1 MTWWPPPHCT
11 GCSELWRD
19 VLLPD
24 HICKVAPPSDGSA
37 LYLFNV
43 LSIDKN
49 QLIPAAWLTTPGG
62 ASDTVPRV
70 LPGGPIP
77 LPLTSQG
84 HLVLYPGSTDLP
96 CAPSSLLELLCWC
109 HMNPMPS
116 SLNPGIRFTLS
127 PTHPQSLLSASA
139 LVFFLGHRDL
149 FLFITLTLV
158 SSTMS
163 SSE

>member
-1 MTWWPPPHCT
+1 MQ
-11 GCSELWRD
+11 
-19 VLLPD
+19 
-24 HICKVAPPSDGSA
+24 VAPPSDGRA

-49 QLIPAAWLTTPGG
+49 QFILAAWLTTPGG

-70 LPGGPIP
+70 LLGGPIP
-77 LPLTSQG
+77 LPLTSQR
-84 HLVLYPGSTDLP
+84 HLILYPVTADLP
-96 CAPSSLLELLCWC
+96 CASSSLLELLCWC
-109 HMNPMPS
+109 HRNPMPS
-116 SLNPGIRFTLS
+116 SLNPGIPFTLS

-139 LVFFLGHRDL
+139 VVFFLGNRDL

-163 SSE
+163 PSE